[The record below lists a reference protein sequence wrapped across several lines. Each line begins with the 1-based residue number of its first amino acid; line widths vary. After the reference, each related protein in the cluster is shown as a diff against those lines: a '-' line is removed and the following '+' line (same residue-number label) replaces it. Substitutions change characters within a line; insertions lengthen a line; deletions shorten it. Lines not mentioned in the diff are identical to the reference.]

1 MTEGKISN
9 NKLYVNMNQFSDKD
23 IKFFI
28 QFLENKFRLDKI
40 NLSNNFLEFNSKNIN
55 KIYDITKPN
64 IFPSM
69 KFKFIT

>member
-1 MTEGKISN
+1 MTEGKIRQ
-9 NKLYVNMNQFSDKD
+9 NKLYVNMSQFSDKD

-28 QFLENKFRLDKI
+28 QFLENKFTLDKI
-40 NLSNNFLEFNSKNIN
+40 NLSNNYLEFNCNNIN
-55 KIYDITKPN
+55 KIYDIIKPN